1 MSISKGIMEEIKHL
15 AARQHPT
22 LFYSDIFTPISR
34 GRRKKAVEWKKQVG
48 DTTVTIAMFNQLDIA
63 DQDLLLCILAMA
75 RTVVKTFEGELN
87 QTKDYFIVN
96 EGDSDKEKKLITE
109 LEATFTKKDGAMLKP
124 SNRSNFSIDQLPAL
138 VITTKG
144 YQILNDL
151 GRSTSGVDYKWLDD
165 ALTRLSRTSFELEDK
180 RYKYGGSRL
189 LSYMI
194 DKETKEI
201 TITLNAL
208 SAHSVWAENG
218 DYIYSDRRERHA
230 LKTDLARSLHDK
242 LCARVRVGE
251 KDRRFYVDNL
261 LLSIYNDDDPASL
274 PKQTVS
280 TRRASCKKASDEI
293 NTLPLWSAKITG
305 KGSSQ
310 LLTVSRKKA

>member
-1 MSISKGIMEEIKHL
+1 MEEIKHL

-22 LFYSDIFTPISR
+22 LFYSDIFTPVSR
-34 GRRKKAVEWKKQVG
+34 GRRKKGVEWKKQVG
-48 DTTVTIAMFNQLDIA
+48 ETTVTIAMFHQLDIA
-63 DQDLLLCILAMA
+63 DQDLLLCILAMG
-75 RTVVKTFEGELN
+75 RTIVKTFEGELN
-87 QTKDYFIVN
+87 QAKDYFIVN
-96 EGDSDKEKKLITE
+96 GGDSDKEKKLITE

-124 SNRSNFSIDQLPAL
+124 SNRSSFSVDQLPAL
-138 VITTKG
+138 IITTNG
-144 YQILNDL
+144 YQILSDL
-151 GRSTSGVDYKWLDD
+151 GRSTSGADYKWFDKS
-165 ALTRLSRTSFELEDK
+165 LTRLSRTSFELEDK

-201 TITLNAL
+201 IITLNAL

-218 DYIYSDRRERHA
+218 DYIYSDRRERHV
-230 LKTDLARSLHDK
+230 LRTDQARSLHDK

-261 LLSIYNDDDPASL
+261 LLSIFNDDNPTSVAKSAIT
-274 PKQTVS
+274 K
-280 TRRASCKKASDEI
+280 RRASFKKAADEI
-293 NTLPLWSAKITG
+293 NALSSWSANVTG
-305 KGSSQ
+305 KGSHQ

>member
-22 LFYSDIFTPISR
+22 LFYSDIFTPVSR

-75 RTVVKTFEGELN
+75 RTVVKTFEE
-87 QTKDYFIVN
+87 QSDYLITSEF
-96 EGDSDKEKKLITE
+96 SDDRQKKLITE
-109 LEATFTKKDGAMLKP
+109 LEATFTEKDGAKLKP
-124 SNRSNFSIDQLPAL
+124 SDRSNFSVDQLPAL
-138 VITTKG
+138 VIKTNG
-144 YQILNDL
+144 YQLLSDL
-151 GRSTSGVDYKWLDD
+151 GRPMGGGDYKWLDES
-165 ALTRLSRTSFELEDK
+165 LTRLSRTSFELEDK
-180 RYKYGGSRL
+180 RHKYGGSRL
-189 LSYMI
+189 LSYMT

-251 KDRRFYVDNL
+251 KDRRFYIDNL

-274 PKQTVS
+274 GKSAVTN
-280 TRRASCKKASDEI
+280 RRASFKKATEEI
-293 NTLPLWSAKITG
+293 NSLPLWSAKVTG
-305 KGSSQ
+305 KGSNQ

>member
-1 MSISKGIMEEIKHL
+1 MEEIKHL

-22 LFYSDIFTPISR
+22 LFYSDIFTPVSR
-34 GRRKKAVEWKKQVG
+34 GRRKKAVEWKKEVG
-48 DTTVTIAMFNQLDIA
+48 ETKVTIAMFNQLDIA
-63 DQDLLLCILAMA
+63 DQDLLLCILAMG
-75 RTVVKTFEGELN
+75 RTVVKTFKAQSDYLITDEL
-87 QTKDYFIVN
+87 
-96 EGDSDKEKKLITE
+96 SDPKQKKLITE

-124 SNRSNFSIDQLPAL
+124 SNRSGFSVDQLPAL
-138 VITTKG
+138 AITTTG

-151 GRSTSGVDYKWLDD
+151 NRPTNGVGYKWLDE

-189 LSYMI
+189 LSYMT
-194 DKETKEI
+194 DKDTKEI
-201 TITLNAL
+201 TITINAL

-230 LKTDLARSLHDK
+230 LQTDLARSLHDK
-242 LCARVRVGE
+242 LCARVRGGE

-261 LLSIYNDDDPASL
+261 LLSIFNDEDPASVA
-274 PKQTVS
+274 KQTVS
-280 TRRASCKKASDEI
+280 TRRSSFKKATDEI
-293 NTLPLWSAKITG
+293 NALPLWSAKVTG

>member
-1 MSISKGIMEEIKHL
+1 MSISKGLMEEIKHL

-22 LFYSDIFTPISR
+22 LFYSDIFTPVSR
-34 GRRKKAVEWKKQVG
+34 GRRKKAVEWKKEVG
-48 DTTVTIAMFNQLDIA
+48 ETKVTIAMFNQLDIA
-63 DQDLLLCILAMA
+63 DQDLLLCILAMG
-75 RTVVKTFEGELN
+75 RTVVKTFEAQSDYLITDEFSD
-87 QTKDYFIVN
+87 TKQ
-96 EGDSDKEKKLITE
+96 KKLITE

-124 SNRSNFSIDQLPAL
+124 SNRSSFSVDQLPAL
-138 VITTKG
+138 VITTTG

-151 GRSTSGVDYKWLDD
+151 NRPTNGVGYKWLDE

-194 DKETKEI
+194 DKDTKEI

-230 LKTDLARSLHDK
+230 LQTDLARSLHDK
-242 LCARVRVGE
+242 LCARVRGGE

-261 LLSIYNDDDPASL
+261 LLSIFNDEDPTSVA
-274 PKQTVS
+274 KQTVS
-280 TRRASCKKASDEI
+280 TRRASFKKATDEI
-293 NTLPLWSAKITG
+293 NALPLWSAKVTG
-305 KGSSQ
+305 KGSNQ